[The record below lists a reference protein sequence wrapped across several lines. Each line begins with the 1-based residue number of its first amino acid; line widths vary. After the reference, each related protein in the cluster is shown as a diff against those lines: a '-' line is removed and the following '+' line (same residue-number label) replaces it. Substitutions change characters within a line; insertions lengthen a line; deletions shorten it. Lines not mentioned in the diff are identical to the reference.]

1 MNTSLWSANAVT
13 HIKIIMVS
21 LAAATLFAAVGIT
34 AQISNGIQ
42 QASASIPSF
51 SAVLVAA
58 QIPTKIERDLRQIK
72 LHARVGSLS
81 DHLKPDS
88 QLKG

>member
-21 LAAATLFAAVGIT
+21 LAAATLFAAVGIA
-34 AQISNGIQ
+34 AQISNRIQ

-51 SAVLVAA
+51 STVLVAA
-58 QIPTKIERDLRQIK
+58 QIERDLRQIK
-72 LHARVGSLS
+72 SHDRVGSLS

-88 QLKG
+88 RLKG